1 MKRSAIC
8 VLAVRAR
15 MSSRSPGVGS
25 TGNGLGYPAVHV
37 QVQPPAYDAPAR
49 RAAQACGNRVC
60 ERELEDRC
68 LARSCGTVSSR
79 CISSASLLGLY
90 HGRLEEIDATWTS
103 IVSILASFWRT
114 ACRRKTPPAEQNW
127 CSAGCGRS
135 CCLQNH
141 SFGSKAALH
150 GQHKIGLLRR

>member
-1 MKRSAIC
+1 MVLVIQPCMFRYNLLRTMHQQEELHKHVEIGFVNVNSKIDAWHAAVAQFLLGASAQ
-8 VLAVRAR
+8 
-15 MSSRSPGVGS
+15 PG
-25 TGNGLGYPAVHV
+25 
-37 QVQPPAYDAPAR
+37 
-49 RAAQACGNRVC
+49 
-60 ERELEDRC
+60 
-68 LARSCGTVSSR
+68 
-79 CISSASLLGLY
+79 LLGLY